1 MLDLTKISENG
12 IIMLS
17 SLGKVDFSMFDNDIL
32 SSNFNQ
38 NDLPVKEIPWKEI
51 IPTQICVYEYKVKEL
66 ISQWPAWKD
75 KSILVKEEN
84 GKYYLQDGHHRWA
97 AFAIINYDKPNEVIK
112 CSLFKS
118 TFMKTVLRH

>member
-38 NDLPVKEIPWKEI
+38 NDLPVKEIQWKEI

-118 TFMKTVLRH
+118 TFMKTVLKH

>member
-38 NDLPVKEIPWKEI
+38 NDLPVKEIQWKEI

-118 TFMKTVLRH
+118 TFMKTVLKP